1 MFSRILTGGLAAA
14 AAGAAMLAM
23 TAAPASAFTLAG
35 PSLAPTV
42 ASGNIE
48 QVWWDRWGRWHP
60 NYYRWHRPY
69 GYGYGWHRHCWRGP
83 YGGLHC
89 RAW

>member
-1 MFSRILTGGLAAA
+1 MISRILPGGLIAA

-23 TAAPASAFTLAG
+23 TAVPASAFTLSA
-35 PSLAPTV
+35 PSLAPSV
-42 ASGNIE
+42 ASADIDH
-48 QVWWDRWGRWHP
+48 VYWHHG
-60 NYYRWHRPY
+60 YGWHGGWHHGYGWHR
-69 GYGYGWHRHCWRGP
+69 GWGWHRHCWRGP